1 MIPVPRRRLTT
12 LLLPLVLALAGG
24 ALAHDAGGDES
35 HQLLMQQPLPD
46 VPGKH
51 VLMLTVTY
59 PPGGAS
65 AAHLHPGSIFAYV
78 LDGAVVSQLEGQP
91 PRTYHRGESW
101 YETPRI
107 HHLVS
112 RNASATQPATLLVFA
127 IGGEGEP
134 IKLPLAE
141 PGATAVALPRIS
153 GH

>member
-1 MIPVPRRRLTT
+1 MIPLTYRRVAA
-12 LLLPLVLALAGG
+12 LLLPLALAVCGS
-24 ALAHDAGGDES
+24 ALAHDAGGAES
-35 HQLLMQQPLPD
+35 HHMLMQQALPD
-46 VPGKH
+46 VPGEH

-59 PPGGAS
+59 PPGGTS
-65 AAHLHPGSIFAYV
+65 EAHLHSGSIFAYV

-91 PRTYHRGESW
+91 ARTYHQGESW

-141 PGATAVALPRIS
+141 PGATAAVLPRLA